1 MVNVPQVTIPDF
13 AGTLARGEQVQAS
26 RLQALLARQGMEESQ
41 RFNAGLAELA
51 PALATGEG
59 PTYDSALA
67 RLVGLGRQGAAL
79 GLPLLTDRRQQRE
92 AAAFNWGG
100 APVAAPAVAPGG
112 DYAARMI
119 SMESG
124 GDPTAR
130 NPRSSATGAGQF
142 IDSTWLQFAQAN
154 PQLFQGMSR
163 EQVLAARNNPDLS
176 RQAVEWYRRENSA
189 ALAGQGL
196 PANDGTAALA
206 HRFGPQGAA
215 ALLRADPNAPIAGVV
230 GPQVMAANPDLNGR
244 TVGQVV
250 GQYAQRFGG
259 QGATVPAS
267 AAPGAAP
274 ARGGIDPAELA
285 RIEAAMGSGNP
296 ILRQRAQ
303 ARLQM
308 LQLQQRDPTD
318 SFVAHTE
325 TIGGRQVQGQRNT
338 RTGQFHPFPGQT
350 GTGGD
355 DITPSRA
362 AGIVAELGPRVARGE
377 ITPDSPEYNRYA
389 IAHGIATRPQQV
401 WADDPNQPG
410 TQRQFTIPGLQ
421 LDPARF
427 PPPAGGVAP
436 QGVPTVPIQDG
447 AAPTAPAAV
456 PAVSGGVQIGAT
468 GMSAEPPDATA
479 VNPAGLTRQAPNST
493 PTGEENLSAGYAR
506 RMVEAEGLL
515 AQAVARGYVPGN
527 LRDAAAGAV
536 AGGRDAGF
544 ARRAAG
550 NAAMSTEGQLYR
562 QAQEDW
568 VRAKLRR
575 ESGAVIGEEEMA
587 REIQVYFPQPGDSEA
602 VIAQKSEARRV
613 ATEAMRQGAGRAA
626 PTVPAR
632 AAPPD
637 AALRRRGEEAL
648 ARARRELGA
657 GASDDAILQR
667 ARGYMQ

>member
-100 APVAAPAVAPGG
+100 APAAAASMPAGPAPQGDQSLPRGLRNNNPLNLTYVSGQPGVQGSDGRFGRYNSLEEGVAAAVNQLNLYGQRGLTTLEQIIGRWAPPNENNTGAYVANVSRALGIAPNAQIDLRDPAVVGRLVGAMAQMENGRPLDAAVIQRGVAMGLGGPRPAAPAA
-112 DYAARMI
+112 
-119 SMESG
+119 S
-124 GDPTAR
+124 
-130 NPRSSATGAGQF
+130 
-142 IDSTWLQFAQAN
+142 
-154 PQLFQGMSR
+154 
-163 EQVLAARNNPDLS
+163 PD
-176 RQAVEWYRRENSA
+176 V
-189 ALAGQGL
+189 
-196 PANDGTAALA
+196 T
-206 HRFGPQGAA
+206 
-215 ALLRADPNAPIAGVV
+215 
-230 GPQVMAANPDLNGR
+230 
-244 TVGQVV
+244 
-250 GQYAQRFGG
+250 
-259 QGATVPAS
+259 PAS
-267 AAPGAAP
+267 ASGGAPVRA
-274 ARGGIDPAELA
+274 GIDPAELR
-285 RIEAAMGSGNP
+285 RIEMGLASPNEM
-296 ILRQRAQ
+296 IRRAAQ
-303 ARLQM
+303 ARLQT
-308 LQLQQRDPTD
+308 LQLAQRDPTD
-318 SFVAHTE
+318 SYREETR
-325 TIGGRQVQGQRNT
+325 TIGGREVRGQVNT

-401 WADDPNQPG
+401 WADDPSQPG

-436 QGVPTVPIQDG
+436 QGGPTMPIQDG
-447 AAPTAPAAV
+447 AAPAAPAAV
-456 PAVSGGVQIGAT
+456 PAASGGVQIGAT

-575 ESGAVIGEEEMA
+575 ESGAVIGEDEMA
-587 REIQVYFPQPGDSEA
+587 REIQVYFPQPGDSQA

-613 ATEAMRQGAGRAA
+613 AADAMRQGAGRAA
-626 PTVPAR
+626 ATVPTQAS
-632 AAPPD
+632 PPD
-637 AALRRRGEEAL
+637 GALRRRGEEAL